1 MYFRILAYSLISVSL
16 ACSKENVR
24 TELDDAIGIVPE
36 ITRIDTG
43 FEPSQIY
50 DTRYGWIFISDKA
63 KSFTRWDKNFEANT
77 AVTINGGQEWFVNRL
92 ITETPSG
99 KLYRVFV
106 DNGKQMLLEE
116 LDPNGNNLSLTSV
129 LDTLT
134 AGMISDVWAENDTL
148 LFITFTHKV
157 SVSGETYSF
166 IYSYN
171 LISKEIKKCHAFSE
185 MILSLA
191 FTGNK
196 ETGYW
201 MMLYWKTNQNNKLA
215 QGSVF
220 SFDTSWN
227 VRHEFQFSDMG
238 FGDFSSNRN
247 GAIYVNSDGTADIFY
262 PTEGYVMWEGAYC
275 GLTHFKLDPGGL
287 VVNRIFYP
295 ELYGHDIKDIFIKDQ
310 RVHVLSHETNGSNLT
325 HHLSISSFHL
335 DGRLDFFKYLRNT
348 VGTWSF
354 AAILE
359 AEGEHATVVGYDTE
373 KSSFMKIIF

>member
-1 MYFRILAYSLISVSL
+1 MYLRILAFSLIIISL

-24 TELDDAIGIVPE
+24 TELDDAIGVVPE

-63 KSFTRWDKNFEANT
+63 GSFTRWDKNL
-77 AVTINGGQEWFVNRL
+77 VINGAVPMNGPQEAFVNRL

-99 KLYRVFV
+99 QLYRVFV
-106 DNGKQMLLEE
+106 DNGNQMLLEN
-116 LDPNGNNLSLTSV
+116 LDPNGNNLALSML
-129 LDTLT
+129 LDTLR
-134 AGMISDVWAENDTL
+134 GGRISDVWAENDSL

-157 SVSGETYSF
+157 SNSNDIHSF

-171 LISKEIKKCHAFSE
+171 LISKEIKKCHEFSE
-185 MILSLA
+185 MIVCLA

-201 MMLYWKTNQNNKLA
+201 MMLFWQTKPNNKLA

-227 VRHEFQFSDMG
+227 VRHEFQFSDMSY
-238 FGDFSSNRN
+238 GDFYSNRN
-247 GAIYVNSDGTADIFY
+247 GAIVMNGDGTADIFY
-262 PTEGYVMWEGAYC
+262 PTEGFVMWQGAYY
-275 GLTHFKLDPGGL
+275 GLTHFKLDPGGQ
-287 VVNRIFYP
+287 VVNQIFYP
-295 ELYGHDIKDIFIKDQ
+295 ELYGHAIKDIIIKDQ
-310 RVHVLSHETNGSNLT
+310 NVHVLSHETNGSNLT
-325 HHLSISSFHL
+325 HHLSISSFQL
-335 DGRLDFFKYLRNT
+335 DGRLSFFKYLRNT
-348 VGTWSF
+348 VGPWSF

-359 AEGEHATVVGYDTE
+359 AEGDHATIVAYE
-373 KSSFMKIIF
+373 KKNSSLMKISF